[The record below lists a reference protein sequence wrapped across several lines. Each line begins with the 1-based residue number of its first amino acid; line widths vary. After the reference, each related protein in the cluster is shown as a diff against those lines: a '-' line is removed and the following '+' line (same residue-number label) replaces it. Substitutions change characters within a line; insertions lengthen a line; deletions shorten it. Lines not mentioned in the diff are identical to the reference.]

1 MLDLELAQAGPELL
15 GDVKGTFK
23 VRYHNGPIL
32 KPADRTDIPAYT
44 PVTLFKTEVA
54 DNGTP
59 AGVQV
64 NSPAHVISTFGK
76 GRVFISSPHPENT
89 PGLENFIPRGIFW
102 AAGDKASN
110 ALP

>member
-1 MLDLELAQAGPELL
+1 M
-15 GDVKGTFK
+15 KGTFK

-32 KPADRTDIPAYT
+32 KPDDRTDIPAYT
-44 PVTLFKTEVA
+44 TMTIFKNEVA
-54 DNGTP
+54 DNGAP

-102 AAGDKASN
+102 AAGDKPSTV
-110 ALP
+110 LP